1 MNTKLITST
10 KFKAA
15 KIARLMPQGGENLQ
29 KGWAIVSE
37 KTTKVARTLASSKMA
52 EGKAEKLKET
62 LAQVAERVK
71 AHPNDVALRKYYET
85 LKRAVQ

>member
-1 MNTKLITST
+1 MNTKSITST
-10 KFKAA
+10 KFEAA
-15 KIARLMPQGGENLQ
+15 KLARLMPQGGENLQ
-29 KGWAIVSE
+29 KGWAIVAE
-37 KTTKVARTLASSKMA
+37 KPVKVVKTLTSHKMA

>member
-1 MNTKLITST
+1 MNTESITST
-10 KFKAA
+10 KFKAT
-15 KIARLMPQGGENLQ
+15 KLARLMPQGGENLQ